1 MSTNASNPTTP
12 VAPTPT
18 PTAPP
23 PRLLRRRLDNRVI
36 AGVCSGLADYFGI
49 DPILVRLAFVVITFA
64 GGAGVLAYIILWIV
78 MTPAP
83 LGTSAQPVATGA
95 THQGPFWLG
104 AFLIALGAL
113 FLIGNTGLFVW
124 WNWTLF
130 WPLALIAL
138 GMLILSRRVGAR

>member
-1 MSTNASNPTTP
+1 MSTNPTTP
-12 VAPTPT
+12 TTPIAPP
-18 PTAPP
+18 PEASPP

-83 LGTSAQPVATGA
+83 LGTPARPVAVGPTS
-95 THQGPFWLG
+95 QGPFWLG
-104 AFLIALGAL
+104 AVLIALGAL
-113 FLIGNTGLFVW
+113 FLLGNSGLFAW

-138 GMLILSRRVGAR
+138 GMLILSHRVGAR

>member
-1 MSTNASNPTTP
+1 MSTNPTALTTP
-12 VAPTPT
+12 IDPSTHP
-18 PTAPP
+18 APP
-23 PRLLRRRLDNRVI
+23 PRLLRRRPDNRVI
-36 AGVCSGLADYFGI
+36 AGVCSGLADYFAI

-83 LGTSAQPVATGA
+83 VGTSPQPLAMGA
-95 THQGPFWLG
+95 TNQRPYWLG

-113 FLIGNTGLFVW
+113 FLIGNTGLFAW

-130 WPLALIAL
+130 WPLALIVL
-138 GMLILSRRVGAR
+138 GVLILSHRVGAR

>member
-1 MSTNASNPTTP
+1 MSTSPTVPTTP
-12 VAPTPT
+12 IAPPT
-18 PTAPP
+18 GSAPP

-36 AGVCSGLADYFGI
+36 AGVCSGLADYFAI

-95 THQGPFWLG
+95 TNQRPYWLG
-104 AFLIALGAL
+104 AFLIALGAV
-113 FLIGNTGLFVW
+113 FLIGNTGLFAW

-138 GMLILSRRVGAR
+138 GTLILSHRVGAH